1 MPAPAPD
8 VPALVPVQEADGDGL
23 VFVAGPGGSA
33 MPEPLR
39 PDLPSLAQ
47 SERLASW
54 LAAPRSRLL
63 RRAQIGL
70 RQRVLEIGCGHGVVS
85 EELARRVP
93 GELVCLDRRLEAV
106 QTPPS
111 PSTGRVAADACDLPF
126 RDACFDLV
134 VCQNILLWVGDL
146 TRAVGEIARVLEP
159 GGALVALEPD
169 YGGMMEY
176 PPSVALREVWIEG
189 LQAAGADALVGR
201 KLPAAC
207 EEAGLKPCVELL
219 NMPQPATVQGVG
231 LCLGLPLTEPQRAR
245 VQEVMAEIRRARNTW
260 SCFLHL
266 PYFLVLATR

>member
-1 MPAPAPD
+1 VPAPAPG
-8 VPALVPVQEADGDGL
+8 VPVLAPVQEADGDGV
-23 VFVAGPGGSA
+23 VFVAGPDETE
-33 MPEPLR
+33 MPEPVR

-47 SERLASW
+47 SARLASW
-54 LAAPRSRLL
+54 LAGPRSRLL

-85 EELARRVP
+85 EELARRAP
-93 GELVCLDRRLEAV
+93 GELVCIDRRLEAV
-106 QTPPS
+106 RTPPS
-111 PSTGRVAADACDLPF
+111 PSTRRAAADACNLPF

-134 VCQNILLWVGDL
+134 VCQNVLLWVGDL
-146 TRAVGEIARVLEP
+146 TRTVGEIARVLEP
-159 GGALVALEPD
+159 RGTLVALEPD

-189 LQAAGADALVGR
+189 LQAAGADPFVGR

-231 LCLGLPLTEPQRAR
+231 LCLGLPLTDPQRAR
-245 VQEVMAEIRRARNTW
+245 VQEAMAEIRRARNPW

-266 PYFLVLATR
+266 PYFLVLALG